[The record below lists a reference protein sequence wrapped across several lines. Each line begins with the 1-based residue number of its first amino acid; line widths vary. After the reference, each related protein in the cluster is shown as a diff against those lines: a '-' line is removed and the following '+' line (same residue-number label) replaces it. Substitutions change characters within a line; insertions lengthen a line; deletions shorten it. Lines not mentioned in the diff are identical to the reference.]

1 MRPTPYKPTLLI
13 ADDDQHLRYLVA
25 ASAERSGAYSAVH
38 TVPDGQA
45 ALEWIHDMVRDPS
58 VHQDSLLVLSDLN
71 MPRMDGV
78 QLIRELKHDP
88 ATRDI
93 PIVIMT
99 SSNRA
104 EDREEAQSAGCA
116 AFYYK
121 PEHFQKMGM
130 LVASLPAVCEANLH
144 ASM

>member
-1 MRPTPYKPTLLI
+1 MRPTPQKPTLLI
-13 ADDDQHLRYLVA
+13 ADDDQPLRYLVA
-25 ASAERSGAYSAVH
+25 ASAERSGVYSAVH
-38 TVPDGQA
+38 AVQDGQA
-45 ALEWIHDMVRDPS
+45 ALEWIHEAVRDQAGQ
-58 VHQDSLLVLSDLN
+58 QDSLLVLSDLN

-99 SSNRA
+99 SSNRS
-104 EDREEAQSAGCA
+104 EDRDEAQRAGCA

-121 PEHFQKMGM
+121 LDCFGKLGA

-144 ASM
+144 AST

>member
-1 MRPTPYKPTLLI
+1 MRPTLYKPTLLI
-13 ADDDQHLRYLVA
+13 ADDDQNLRYLVA
-25 ASAERSGAYSAVH
+25 ASAERSGVYSAVH

-45 ALEWIHDMVRDPS
+45 ALEWIHEAVRDPS
-58 VHQDSLLVLSDLN
+58 GQQDYLLVLSDLN

-78 QLIRELKHDP
+78 QLIRELKHAP

-104 EDREEAQSAGCA
+104 EDRDEAQAAGCA
-116 AFYYK
+116 GFYYK
-121 PEHFQKMGM
+121 PERFDKLAT
-130 LVASLPAVCEANLH
+130 LVASLPAVCETHLH
-144 ASM
+144 AST